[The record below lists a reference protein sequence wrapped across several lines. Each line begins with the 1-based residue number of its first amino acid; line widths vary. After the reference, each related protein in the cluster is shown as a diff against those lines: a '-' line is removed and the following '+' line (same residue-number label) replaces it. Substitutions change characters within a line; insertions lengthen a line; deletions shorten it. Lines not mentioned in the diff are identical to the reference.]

1 MTGTTAGRTGL
12 LHHVELWVPDL
23 GRAMASWGWLL
34 AQLGYARFQEFAG
47 GISWRLGDTYVVA
60 RAVPRAD
67 HPNPHTTQRL
77 APAVFTRAP
86 IRLSQ

>member
-47 GISWRLGDTYVVA
+47 GISWRLDDLFQGM
-60 RAVPRAD
+60 RAG
-67 HPNPHTTQRL
+67 
-77 APAVFTRAP
+77 TR
-86 IRLSQ
+86 